1 MTLENFFVNKN
12 PVSWI
17 NWVSHYHFPRQYQ
30 LFLVGCLCL
39 LSFSVWADTLQRDEV
54 PPPLQ
59 PWVDWVLHDT
69 QDCPLNYNQSSR
81 PPSNNKAVPVEKGG
95 LGGTCRWPSRLTVKV
110 NAGEAEF
117 SQQWQVYSAGWLALP
132 GNAKHWPQSV
142 KVNNKTAK
150 VVDREGVPSVF
161 APKGH
166 ITIAGQF
173 QWKQQHPE
181 FLQIPAHTGLVALSI
196 DNTPVTLPK
205 FDAVGRL
212 WLKKRGTSEQAA
224 EENRLDMRVYRHII
238 DEIPLQ
244 IVTRLELDVAGRHR
258 EVMLGPVM
266 LDKHKAMSLNS
277 PLPARLESD
286 GHLRLQVRPGSWTL
300 TLHTRQEG
308 EAAKQLTLAA
318 SEKPSLGQWVHEEV
332 WVFEARNNLR
342 LVEVSGVTAID
353 PQQTALPAYWR
364 KFPAYL
370 VRAGDSLV
378 INEKR
383 RGDPEPAPDQLKLKR
398 QFWLDF
404 DGFGYSV
411 QDRIDGT
418 MTRGWRLE
426 MAEPAVLGRVAV
438 NGRDQFITCLKEG
451 CNPGVEV
458 RRGQIDLVAD
468 SRLEN
473 TVTQLPAVGWAHDF
487 QKVSAILHLPPG
499 WRLLNATGVDNVRDT
514 WLKRWTLLDL
524 FIVLIMAA
532 AVGKLWRWWWG
543 GLTLVTMILSY
554 HEPGT
559 QPWLWFWLVSIIA
572 SLALLRV
579 LPTLGWFSGSVRL
592 YRNISLI
599 GLLIIVLPFMMQQAR
614 QSIYPQ
620 LERPWATLE
629 KPTVARA
636 TPSGYDMSERK
647 KFIERYD
654 RRDDDLVLQAPD
666 SQNILPKGRYE
677 QKPTMLPQTV
687 KRKKPPQI
695 DPNAQVQTG
704 PGLPQWKWNRIKMG
718 WSGPVQQTQSIELW
732 LLSPLVNSALGAVRV
747 VLLAILTVFFL
758 WVSWGPGARL
768 LFGSKATSQ
777 PVNQSAK
784 PSTQSAK
791 PSATAAFLLA
801 TLLGVLLSLPL
812 VGCAEVS
819 SSKPFSARETSQT
832 STPVNTSPSFIST
845 DNSQGP
851 PFSKGGTHKRSV
863 QAEIPQGLPVSNGE
877 RVLKGDWEKSEF
889 YNFPPQSLLDEL
901 QKRLN
906 APPDCLPYCAGS
918 PRLLL
923 ELEPTQLHARIE
935 IHSLA
940 DIAVPLPG
948 LAKQWLPQQVLLDGE
963 PAQALLRHQN
973 GQLWLS
979 VSEGIHHVQIA
990 GPLAHRN
997 TVQLPLPLKPHFVE
1011 IKAKG
1016 WRVEGLH
1023 ENGVA
1028 DDLLQFTREQTDDKL
1043 ANLEM
1048 GNLPPFVQVE
1058 RTLLLSGLDWQVET
1072 RVVRKTPL
1080 GSAIKLEIPL
1090 LLGESVTSEQIRVEG
1105 GKALISLSPNQS
1117 QIGWVSVFDR
1127 QDTITLTAPNNTK
1140 SSEVWRLNASALWH
1154 VKTEGIPVVH
1164 HQTEGRWLPE
1174 WRPWPGESVSLHI
1187 SRPDGVDGQVLTI
1200 DRSQLIVTPGQHTTD
1215 NQLLL
1220 SLRSSR
1226 GMQHE
1231 LVLPL
1236 GAQLQSF
1243 KINGKSQ
1250 PIRQDE
1256 GQENRF
1262 VTLPITPGT
1271 QQVELQFQQSVGMSQ
1286 NFFTPRID
1294 LGIKSVNTL
1303 MQINMLTDR
1312 WILFTGGK
1320 PIGPAVMI
1328 WGILIVIVLVSVG
1341 LGQISL
1347 TPLKFP
1353 HWLLLGVVLSQV
1365 PIPLMLCVVAWFMAL
1380 GLRAQLPSDTSPL
1393 TFNAIQIGLGFLTVV
1408 ALITLV
1414 FAIKQGLLGSPNMH
1428 IAGNG
1433 SDSYQLRWYEDHTA
1447 GILPQV
1453 WVFSLSMWVYR
1464 IAMLL
1469 WALWLSFALLRWLR
1483 WGWECFSTHSLWKPL
1498 RTKKAV
1504 QT

>member
-1 MTLENFFVNKN
+1 MTLDNFFVNKN
-12 PVSWI
+12 QVSPR
-17 NWVSHYHFPRQYQ
+17 NLVSHYHSERHYQ
-30 LFLVGCLCL
+30 IFLVGGLLLCL
-39 LSFSVWADTLQRDEV
+39 LSFSLWADTLRRDDV

-69 QDCPLNYNQSSR
+69 QDCPLNYNQSPR
-81 PPSNNKAVPVEKGG
+81 PSSNNKAVPVEKGG
-95 LGGTCRWPSRLTVKV
+95 LGGTCRWPSDLTVKV
-110 NAGEAEF
+110 NASEAEF
-117 SQQWQVYSAGWLALP
+117 SQQWQVYSAGWIALP

-142 KVNNKTAK
+142 KVNNEPAK
-150 VVDREGVPSVF
+150 VADRGGVPSVF

-166 ITIAGQF
+166 ITIEGQF
-173 QWKQQHPE
+173 EWKQQHPE
-181 FLQIPAHTGLVALSI
+181 FLQIPANTGLVALTI
-196 DNTPVTLPK
+196 DNTPVTLPE

-212 WLKKRGTSEQAA
+212 WLKKRGTSDQAA

-244 IVTRLELDVAGRHR
+244 ITTSLELDVAGRHR
-258 EVMLGPVM
+258 EVTLGPVM

-286 GHLRLQVRPGSWTL
+286 GRLRLQVRPGSWSL

-318 SEKPSLGQWVHEEV
+318 SEKPSLGQWVNEEV

-378 INEKR
+378 IDEKR

-398 QFWLDF
+398 HFWLDF

-438 NGRDQFITCLKEG
+438 NGRDQFITRLEDG
-451 CNPGVEV
+451 SNPGVEV

-487 QKVSAILHLPPG
+487 QEVSAMLHLPPG

-514 WLKRWTLLDL
+514 WLKQWTLLDL

-599 GLLIIVLPFMMQQAR
+599 GLLIIVLPFMMLQAR

-620 LERPWATLE
+620 LERPGATLE
-629 KPTVARA
+629 KSTFARA
-636 TPSGYDMSERK
+636 TLSGYEKSDREK
-647 KFIERYD
+647 YINRYGGGN
-654 RRDDDLVLQAPD
+654 DDISPQAPY
-666 SQNILPKGRYE
+666 SQNILPKGRYYQE
-677 QKPTMLPQTV
+677 PSLSPQKV
-687 KRKKPPQI
+687 KRKKQPQI

-704 PGLPQWKWNRIKMG
+704 PGLPQWKWNRIKMD

-758 WVSWGPGARL
+758 WVSWGPGTRL

-777 PVNQSAK
+777 PVNQA
-784 PSTQSAK
+784 AK

-801 TLLGVLLSLPL
+801 AMLGVLLSLPL
-812 VGCAEVS
+812 VGCAEIY
-819 SSKPFSARETSQT
+819 SSKPFSARGTSQT
-832 STPVNTSPSFIST
+832 STPVNTSPFFIST
-845 DNSQGP
+845 EIPQGSS
-851 PFSKGGTHKRSV
+851 FSKGGTHKSSV
-863 QAEIPQGLPVSNGE
+863 EAEIPQGFPVSKGE
-877 RVLKGDWEKSEF
+877 RVLKIKGDWGKSDF
-889 YNFPPQSLLDEL
+889 DNFPPQSLLDDL
-901 QKRLN
+901 QKRLL

-923 ELEPTQLHARIE
+923 ELQPTQLRARIE

-940 DIAVPLPG
+940 DTAVPLPG

-979 VSEGIHHVQIA
+979 VSKGIHQVQIA

-1011 IKAKG
+1011 INAKG

-1043 ANLEM
+1043 ADLEM

-1072 RVVRKTPL
+1072 RVIRKTPL

-1105 GKALISLSPNQS
+1105 GKALINLSPKQS
-1117 QIGWVSVFDR
+1117 QIGWVSVFDK

-1154 VKTEGIPVVH
+1154 VKTQGIPVVH

-1187 SRPDGVDGQVLTI
+1187 SRPDGVKGQVLTI

-1215 NQLLL
+1215 NRLLL
-1220 SLRSSR
+1220 TLRSSR

-1231 LVLPL
+1231 LVLPFD
-1236 GAQLQSF
+1236 AQLQSF

-1250 PIRQDE
+1250 PIRQDG
-1256 GQENRF
+1256 GQKNRF

-1271 QQVELQFQQSVGMSQ
+1271 QLVELQFQQSVGMSQ

-1303 MQINMLTDR
+1303 LQINMPTDR

-1328 WGILIVIVLVSVG
+1328 WGILIVIVLASVG

-1347 TPLKFP
+1347 TPLKIP

-1380 GLRAQLPSDTSPL
+1380 GLRAQMSSDKSPII
-1393 TFNAIQIGLGFLTVV
+1393 FNAIQIGLGILTLV
-1408 ALITLV
+1408 ALITLL

-1433 SDSYQLRWYEDHTA
+1433 SDSYHLRWYEDRAA

-1469 WALWLSFALLRWLR
+1469 WALWLAFALLGWLR